1 MRAESSPSTC
11 VPPGGAQEA
20 PAFLVL
26 TNPGSGA
33 QGPQAIQE
41 LLAEIFHDAGRA
53 VEFVPVATPR
63 ALEAASDRA
72 AARAAIAGAVLV
84 AAGGDGTI
92 STVAGAALRHGC
104 PLGVIPQGTFN
115 FFARGHGIAQDARDA
130 AKALLNAS
138 PQPVQVG
145 RLNDQLFLVNAS
157 VGLYPQ
163 LLQDREAFK
172 EQWGRRRWVAMLS
185 ALVTLFEW
193 RRQLALEI
201 ELEGERIAVRTP
213 TLFVGNNRLQ
223 LQRIGIPE
231 RIAAQVGEGRLAAV
245 MVRPVGT
252 AAMLALAL
260 RGALGLLGEA
270 GQVRSFAF
278 RSLAV
283 RPWSARRIKVATD
296 GEVRWMAAPL
306 RFTVSP
312 QPLLLMMPRPSDQ
325 DAIE

>member
-1 MRAESSPSTC
+1 MWAQPSPSTRM
-11 VPPGGAQEA
+11 PARGLQED
-20 PAFLVL
+20 PALFVL
-26 TNPGSGA
+26 SNPGSGA
-33 QGPQAIQE
+33 LDAHATQE
-41 LLAEIFHDAGRA
+41 LLANLFRDAGRA
-53 VEFVPVATPR
+53 VEFVPVESPE
-63 ALEAASDRA
+63 ALELASDRA
-72 AARAAIAGAVLV
+72 GARAAKVGAVLV
-84 AAGGDGTI
+84 AVGGDGTI
-92 STVAGAALRHGC
+92 NTVAGAALRHGC

-115 FFARGHGIAQDARDA
+115 FFARGHDIPQDAQA
-130 AKALLNAS
+130 AARALLAAH

-201 ELEGERIAVRTP
+201 ELEGERVGVRTP

-223 LQRIGIPE
+223 LERIGIPE
-231 RIAAQVGEGRLAAV
+231 PVAGQVGEGRLAAV

-252 AAMLALAL
+252 LAMLALAL

-278 RSLAV
+278 RSITV
-283 RPWSARRIKVATD
+283 RPWSVRRIKVATD

-306 RFTVSP
+306 RFAVSP
-312 QPLLLMMPRPSDQ
+312 EPLLLMMAPPQ
-325 DAIE
+325 DRDALE